1 MDDIF
6 FYLSKYIW
14 AVVSPDNAFIILLT
28 LCLLLFLLKKEKI
41 AVILLSLLTFST
53 LFLSFFSIGDWILY
67 PLESR
72 YQHNPD
78 LPEQVDGI
86 IVLGGSII
94 PDRSVEW
101 QQLETNQFHERLS
114 SFIALAKHYPEAR
127 LVFSGGNSSTEKGKP
142 TEAQIAETYF
152 LQSGIQSSRL
162 FIENTARNTAENA
175 SLSRQLVN
183 PQPDENWVMI
193 TTAYHMPRAVGVFCQ
208 QNWKVIPYPVDHQ
221 TLPSR
226 LYQPGF
232 SLIWHVNQLVL
243 ASHEWLGLLAYYLS
257 GKTNQLF
264 PADCDQPE
272 KPAS

>member
-1 MDDIF
+1 MDEIF

-14 AVVSPDNAFIILLT
+14 TVISPDSLFIILLT
-28 LCLLLFLLKKEKI
+28 LCLLLFLLNQTKK
-41 AVILLSLLTFST
+41 ATLLLALLTFFT
-53 LFLSFFSIGDWILY
+53 LFLSFFSVGGWMLY

-72 YQHNPD
+72 FQHNPD

-86 IVLGGSII
+86 IVLGGSVI
-94 PDRSVEW
+94 PDVSVEW
-101 QQLETNQFHERLS
+101 QQLETNESHERLT
-114 SFIALAKHYPEAR
+114 SFIQLAQLYPDAR
-127 LVFSGGNSSTEKGKP
+127 LVFSGGSASTDEDQP

-152 LQSGIQSSRL
+152 LKSGISAERL
-162 FIENTARNTAENA
+162 LVENKARNTAENV
-175 SLSRQLVN
+175 SYSRQLVS
-183 PQPDENWVMI
+183 PQSNETWIMI

-232 SLIWHVNQLVL
+232 SLIWHANHLVL

-257 GKTNQLF
+257 GKTQQLF
-264 PADCDQPE
+264 PAQCDY
-272 KPAS
+272 SN